1 MNTFFARLGFLSL
14 FIISIVGFSS
24 CETEEVANATIT
36 VLQEHT
42 ATQGPTLQYLPV
54 AGAEVRIYGPT
65 GSEHI
70 EAQYVTNAAG
80 QVNYSYDL
88 KAMLMVDVTHEGVTY
103 TRTGLDMEPGEST
116 NLQIIIPE

>member
-1 MNTFFARLGFLSL
+1 M
-14 FIISIVGFSS
+14 
-24 CETEEVANATIT
+24 TIT
-36 VLQEHT
+36 VLQEHS
-42 ATQGPTLQYLPV
+42 ASQGPTQQYLPV

-70 EAQYVTNAAG
+70 EAQYITNAAG
-80 QVNYSYDL
+80 QVDYSYGL
-88 KAMLMVDVTHEGVTY
+88 KALLMVDVTHQGVTY